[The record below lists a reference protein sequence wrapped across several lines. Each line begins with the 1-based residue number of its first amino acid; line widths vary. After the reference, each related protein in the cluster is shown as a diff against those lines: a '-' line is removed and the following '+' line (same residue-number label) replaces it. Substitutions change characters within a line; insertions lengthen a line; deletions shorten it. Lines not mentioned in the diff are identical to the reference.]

1 MNYGELLDSSGQV
14 GSNRVRDASLPRR
27 RFLRTTGIVVGGGV
41 GLFSLAG
48 SVGGSLGGAAVTSMA
63 GTAGPGDACA
73 VPSPARA
80 LDRLLRGNA
89 RWVAGE
95 LRHPHQ
101 SVERREA
108 QAAGQCPLAT
118 VVTCID
124 SRVSPEV
131 LFDAGIGDLFVVRT
145 AAHVLDDIATG
156 SVEYGPHELGTPLI
170 LVLGHGRCG
179 AVTAAVEAIRDRSK
193 LPGHLQTIVEAV
205 RPAYESACRPE
216 PTRDCVDRTIHAHTR
231 RTVGELRRDPLLASS
246 VEKGRLRIV
255 GGYYALDTGRVSLLR
270 GQ

>member
-1 MNYGELLDSSGQV
+1 MNHGELLGNSGQI
-14 GSNRVRDASLPRR
+14 GSNRVQDVSLPRR

-41 GLFSLAG
+41 GLFSFAG
-48 SVGGSLGGAAVTSMA
+48 SVGGSVGGAAVTSM
-63 GTAGPGDACA
+63 AGPGDACA

-80 LDRLLRGNA
+80 LDCLLRGNA

-101 SVERREA
+101 SVGRREA
-108 QAAGQCPLAT
+108 QAAGQCPFAT

-131 LFDAGIGDLFVVRT
+131 LFDTGIGDLFVVRT

-193 LPGHLQTIVEAV
+193 LPGHLQAIVEAV

-216 PTRDCVDRTIHAHTR
+216 PARECVDRTIHAHTR
-231 RTVGELRRDPLLASS
+231 RTVGELRRSPLLAPS
-246 VEKGRLRIV
+246 VEEGRLRIV
-255 GGYYALDTGRVSLLR
+255 GGYYALDTGRVSLLPGR
-270 GQ
+270 